1 MIIYLAADH
10 AGFELKENIKKFLAD
25 SGYEIQDFGAF
36 KYEPDDD
43 YPDFIFPAIEALAQD
58 LKNNDVRHRMSN
70 TMSNTNTNRAV
81 IFGGSGQGEA
91 MIANRFPL
99 VRAIVCDDNKDLD
112 TKVKAWRE
120 HNDSNVL
127 SFGARFINE
136 ESAKKAVKMWLETP
150 FTKEPRHVRRLEKIE
165 TTKL

>member
-1 MIIYLAADH
+1 MNNSMPARGGSAFGGKIYLAADH

-25 SGYEIQDFGAF
+25 SEYEIQDFGAF

-43 YPDFIFPAIEALAQD
+43 YPDFIRKAAEAVA
-58 LKNNDVRHRMSN
+58 NDPEHSRG
-70 TMSNTNTNRAV
+70 V

-112 TKVKAWRE
+112 TKVRAWRE
-120 HNDSNVL
+120 HSDSNVL

-150 FTKEPRHVRRLEKIE
+150 FTNEPRHVRRLEKIE